1 MELLILAQGFIM
13 ARVNYFL
20 FIGFI
25 YLLQGGFIVCIFNAC
40 IFDKFSPG
48 IGGIS
53 LCYYPES
60 FKVSQ
65 ESSILFPFKQ
75 LFGPLRAGPLPSHP
89 TAHHHVLLAA
99 YSYVFICRSFG
110 LFKVIQEIPK

>member
-25 YLLQGGFIVCIFNAC
+25 YLLQGVFIVCIFNAC

-53 LCYYPES
+53 LSYYLES
-60 FKVSQ
+60 FKASQ
-65 ESSILFPFKQ
+65 ESSILSLFKQ
-75 LFGPLRAGPLPSHP
+75 LSGPLWACLLPSHP
-89 TAHHHVLLAA
+89 TAHHHVLLAV

-110 LFKVIQEIPK
+110 LFKVIQEVPK